1 MVPVGDN
8 GAMLHGVA
16 LVIAFVVGIT
26 FHEFAHGWAADKI
39 GDPTARYAGR
49 LTLNPLAHVD
59 PVGTI
64 LVPALLLFSGS
75 RFVFGWAKP
84 VPINPYNFR
93 DRRRGLILVSLAGP
107 LANIAVAVLAT
118 LLLRF
123 WGVGVPNL
131 DYILVEVILIN
142 IFLAIFNLIPVPPL
156 DGSKVLAG
164 LIPGRQEWLVWLEQ
178 YGMLVLLLLIFTG
191 AISWIGKN
199 LVLPLA
205 QLLIYFGTGASVI

>member
-1 MVPVGDN
+1 MAPVIDS
-8 GAMLHGVA
+8 GAILDGVA

-39 GDPTARYAGR
+39 GDPTARHAGR
-49 LTLNPLAHVD
+49 LTFNPLAHVD
-59 PVGTI
+59 PVGTL

-107 LANIAVAVLAT
+107 LANVVVAVAAA
-118 LLLRF
+118 LLLRV
-123 WGVGVPNL
+123 WGAATQEVV
-131 DYILVEVILIN
+131 YILVQIILIN

-164 LIPGRQEWLVWLEQ
+164 LVPGRQEWMVQLEQ
-178 YGMLVLLLLIFTG
+178 YGMLILLLLIFTG
-191 AISWIGKN
+191 MIGWIGEH
-199 LVLPLA
+199 LVVPLA
-205 QLLIYFGTGASVI
+205 RLLINFGAGTTII